1 MNKEYDEP
9 FALEIRIGIR
19 ISGVTGHASRSR
31 KIRGNTLFQRRSRAA
46 CDVKR
51 GRRLRFFV
59 RKSGVGSPAKRDD
72 ARLGVCLT
80 DD

>member
-1 MNKEYDEP
+1 MSKEYDEP

-51 GRRLRFFV
+51 GEGSGFSSGNPVSGCRRNAMMQR
-59 RKSGVGSPAKRDD
+59 P
-72 ARLGVCLT
+72 GVCLT